1 VFIRNAFSFS
11 YVVVSMAA
19 MVIGAAVILLRLTSV
34 EAEAGKNVTT
44 QEAAAAVGATIL
56 PTEPKLRVEPK

>member
-1 VFIRNAFSFS
+1 MFIRNAFFFFLGRCFDGSR
-11 YVVVSMAA
+11 
-19 MVIGAAVILLRLTSV
+19 VIGAVILLRLTSV
-34 EAEAGKNVTT
+34 EVEAGKNVTT